1 MKMTFGERLNQ
12 MRKNSNLTQDEVA
25 VHLGISPQAV
35 SKWENDLSCPDIM
48 LLPEIAKLYGVT
60 VDELLSDNEPT
71 KTDIIDNT
79 DTIEKS
85 IDKPNHFTDLFKHKK
100 KTESGKKFLKV
111 YVLSQNKDEVN
122 VKLPMSLLKSL
133 KSLLGSVKL
142 NKSMT
147 GGVDLDLNEIDFDEI
162 FELVDKGVI
171 GEIVNVVSQNG
182 DIVKVYVETE

>member
-25 VHLGISPQAV
+25 SHLGISPQAV

-60 VDELLSDNEPT
+60 VDELLSDNKIR
-71 KTDIIDNT
+71 KTDILENT
-79 DTIEKS
+79 DDAEKNV
-85 IDKPNHFTDLFKHKK
+85 DKPNYFADLFKHKK
-100 KTESGKKFLKV
+100 KQEGSKKFLKV

-122 VKLPMSLLKSL
+122 VKLPLSLLKSV
-133 KSLLGSVKL
+133 KGLLGSIRL

-147 GGVDLDLNEIDFDEI
+147 GGVDLNELDFDEI
-162 FELVDKGVI
+162 FDLVDKGVM
-171 GEIVNVVSQNG
+171 GEIVNVTTQNG